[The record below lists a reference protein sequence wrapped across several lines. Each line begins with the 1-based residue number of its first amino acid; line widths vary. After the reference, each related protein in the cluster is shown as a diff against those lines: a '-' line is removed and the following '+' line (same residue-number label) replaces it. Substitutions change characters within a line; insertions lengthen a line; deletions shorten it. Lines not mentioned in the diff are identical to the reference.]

1 MLKSNNNDTPYFFS
15 KKDQSDEPILYYG
28 VTYSNTKIMFGLFK
42 KDPVKALEKKYQKLM
57 EEAMQIQR
65 SGDIKGYAAKMA
77 EAEEV
82 QKEIDKLL
90 EKKK

>member
-1 MLKSNNNDTPYFFS
+1 
-15 KKDQSDEPILYYG
+15 
-28 VTYSNTKIMFGLFK
+28 MFGLFK
-42 KDPVKALEKKYQKLM
+42 KNPVKALEKKYEKLL

-82 QKEIDKLL
+82 QKEIEALLDK
-90 EKKK
+90 KI

>member
-1 MLKSNNNDTPYFFS
+1 
-15 KKDQSDEPILYYG
+15 
-28 VTYSNTKIMFGLFK
+28 MFGLFK
-42 KDPVKALEKKYQKLM
+42 KDPIKALEKKYQKLM

-82 QKEIDKLL
+82 QQEIEKLQQ
-90 EKKK
+90 EKK